1 MRARAQTRSMSVA
14 EYCSCAPQAR
24 RVPVRP
30 PAGRL
35 RAGHVQVAGHPAAGA
50 LVHLGLEVCVRVYV
64 YLYMY
69 VCVCMCVCVYVC
81 MCMCVLCMRA
91 RAQARRVIVAYTL
104 ARQARACSGA
114 RVNSGV

>member
-69 VCVCMCVCVYVC
+69 VCVCMCVCVCVC
-81 MCMCVLCMRA
+81 CVCVRVPRREESSLRIHSHV
-91 RAQARRVIVAYTL
+91 RHVPAQARV
-104 ARQARACSGA
+104 
-114 RVNSGV
+114 